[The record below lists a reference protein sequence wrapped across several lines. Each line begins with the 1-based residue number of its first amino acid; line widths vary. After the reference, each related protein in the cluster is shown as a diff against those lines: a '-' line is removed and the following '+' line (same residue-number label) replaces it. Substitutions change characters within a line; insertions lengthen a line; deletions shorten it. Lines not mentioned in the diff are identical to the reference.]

1 MADTAERVAVTA
13 ICDPVVE
20 RAAAAVS
27 PRLLD
32 DRLVY
37 TQSTGITDDKSA
49 LVAELE
55 RGELVHVALDLDAD
69 EVRLHAQTAMVV
81 GRMTATVIV
90 EGEERSL
97 SIRTL
102 EVFLLT
108 PEGCKSTAF
117 RSTAAPS

>member
-49 LVAELE
+49 LVAKLE
-55 RGELVHVALDLDAD
+55 RGELVHVALDLD